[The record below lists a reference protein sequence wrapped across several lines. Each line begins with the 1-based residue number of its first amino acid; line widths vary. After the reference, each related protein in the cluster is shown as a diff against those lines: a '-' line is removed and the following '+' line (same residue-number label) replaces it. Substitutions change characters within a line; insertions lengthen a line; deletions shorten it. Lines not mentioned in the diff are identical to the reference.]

1 MREKLFKALVLVL
14 SSFGLVLAINY
25 VFHLQLVPLPLELSY
40 LYGILA
46 IYGSLAFLFFRAK
59 GRATKGTAW
68 YDWLLF
74 LVIIGGAGYLSV
86 RGLDVIQQG
95 WSMAAPLHAAV
106 LCIILWF
113 VVIEGVRRTGGLPLC
128 IVALFFSFYPLLAP
142 YLPGLLWGPPVFSFS
157 EIAAYHFMSNTA
169 VMGIPMTVVGTIVIG
184 YIIFGVTL
192 QHTGGGKFFL
202 DFALSLMGSV
212 RGGVAKVA
220 IVSSGL
226 FGSLSGAVASNVV
239 ATGSLTIP
247 AMKKTGYPAHYA
259 GAVETC
265 ASTGGA
271 LMPPVMGAAAF
282 VMAMHLGI
290 SYYKVCAAAAIP
302 AILYYLGLFIQADA
316 YAARVGLKG
325 LDRSEVPRLSQT
337 LKEGWPYI
345 FSFLLLLF
353 FLFYLRR
360 VAQAPFFSTA
370 TLIAFTMLRKETRF
384 TLKSFAEYIIS
395 TGKFLA
401 QLTLILSAVGFIM
414 GSFSVTGLGATF
426 SHSITR
432 LAGENVILL
441 LIFGAAASFI
451 LGMGMTVTAVYIF
464 LAITVAPSLVLV
476 GINLM
481 AAHLFILYYGI
492 LSYITPPVAVA
503 AYAASPI
510 AGAPPMKIGFT
521 ATRMALILYI
531 IPFFFV
537 ISPAL
542 VLQGSLA
549 DIATHLSTAVLGVIL
564 LAGSLER
571 YILRIG
577 VVKLPL
583 AILFFLAGLMLFYP
597 SWYVS
602 LTGLGIAAVT
612 FASILLKRK
621 LRGVPSR

>member
-1 MREKLFKALVLVL
+1 MGKKLFKAIVLIL
-14 SSFGLVLAINY
+14 SSLGLFIAIDY
-25 VFHLQLVPLPLELSY
+25 VFHLRLVPIPLDLSY

-46 IYGSLAFLFFRAK
+46 IYGSLAFLFFHAR
-59 GRATKGTAW
+59 GRAAKDTPW

-74 LVIIGGAGYLSV
+74 LFVIGSAGYLSV
-86 RGLDVIQQG
+86 HGLDVIEQG
-95 WSMAAPLHAAV
+95 WSMAPPLHTVILV
-106 LCIILWF
+106 LPLWF
-113 VVIEGVRRTGGLPLC
+113 VLIEGVRRTGGLPLS
-128 IVALFFSFYPLLAP
+128 IVALFFSLYPLLAP
-142 YLPGLLWGPPVFSFS
+142 YLPGLLWGPPIFSLS

-192 QHTGGGKFFL
+192 QHTGGGRFFL
-202 DFALSLMGSV
+202 DLALSLMGPV

-265 ASTGGA
+265 ASTGGS

-282 VMAMHLGI
+282 VMAETLGI
-290 SYYKVCAAAAIP
+290 SYYTIAAAAALP
-302 AILYYLGLFIQADA
+302 AILYYLGLFTQADA
-316 YAARVGLKG
+316 YAARVGIKG

-345 FSFLLLLF
+345 FSFLVLLF
-353 FLFYLRR
+353 YLFYLRR
-360 VAQAPFFSTA
+360 VAQAPFLATA
-370 TLIAFTMLRKETRF
+370 TLIVFTMLRKDTRL
-384 TLKSFAEYIIS
+384 TLKSFVEYIIS

-414 GSFSVTGLGATF
+414 GSFSITGLGATF
-426 SHSITR
+426 SHSVAR
-432 LAGENVILL
+432 LAGGNVALL
-441 LIFGAAASFI
+441 LIFGAATSFI

-492 LSYITPPVAVA
+492 LSYITPPVAIA

-510 AGAPPMKIGFT
+510 AGASPMNIGFT
-521 ATRMALILYI
+521 ATRMALIIYI

-549 DIATHLSTAVLGVIL
+549 DIALHFITAVLGIIL
-564 LAGSLER
+564 LSGSLER
-571 YILRIG
+571 YILGIG
-577 VVKLPL
+577 IVKWPL

-597 SWYVS
+597 SWQVS
-602 LTGLGIAAVT
+602 LAGLGIGVVTYAAT
-612 FASILLKRK
+612 LWKRR
-621 LRGVPSR
+621 L